1 MLRLGIPFVCAF
13 VVSVASVASVTSVA
27 QANESL
33 IRQVIEPKLG
43 GAKIEG
49 VQPAPVTGLFEVRF
63 RTSQGIQILYTD
75 AKAENILEGRIIDAK
90 TGRDL
95 TEERISKLSAIKFD
109 SLPLDRAVKV
119 VRGNGKRVAAMFS
132 DPYCPAC
139 QTFEQTLQ
147 QVDDITLYV
156 FMFPV
161 IRPERID
168 HSKSVWCSPDRA
180 KAWLDLALRMKVPAA
195 PATCDNP
202 VESIVVLGQSIGV
215 RATPTLFFENG
226 ERVQGGLPL
235 AQLRARLDQAAKEGR
250 PAKSR

>member
-1 MLRLGIPFVCAF
+1 MNCRTLIFAF
-13 VVSVASVASVTSVA
+13 VFVAAAA
-27 QANESL
+27 QADEKQ
-33 IRQVIEPKLG
+33 IRQIMEPKLG
-43 GAKIEG
+43 GAKIEA
-49 VQPAPVTGLFEVRF
+49 VQPAPIAGLFEVRF
-63 RTSQGIQILYTD
+63 RTPQGVQILYTD
-75 AKAENILEGRIIDAK
+75 AKAENILDGNIYEAKSGRN
-90 TGRDL
+90 L

-109 SLPLDRAVKV
+109 SLPLDQAVKI

-139 QTFEQTLQ
+139 QSFEQTLQ
-147 QVDDITLYV
+147 QVDDMTLYV

-180 KAWLDLALRMKVPAA
+180 KAWLDLALRKKLPVA

-202 VESIVVLGQSIGV
+202 VESLVTLGQSMGV

-235 AQLRARLDQAAKEGR
+235 AQLIARLDRVSKEGR
-250 PAKSR
+250 QTKAK